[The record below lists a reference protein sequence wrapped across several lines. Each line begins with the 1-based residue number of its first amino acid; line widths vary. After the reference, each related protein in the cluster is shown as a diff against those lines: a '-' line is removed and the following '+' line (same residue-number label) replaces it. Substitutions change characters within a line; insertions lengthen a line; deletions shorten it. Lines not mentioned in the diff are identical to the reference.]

1 MILNPKIGLLVAGML
16 VMAST
21 SANAL
26 VCGTMTCEVAGA
38 ANDSPY
44 SVGDSGDFATSVDNV
59 SDPSVGF
66 PPENAGDSF
75 AHAWTFTLNE
85 AAHINGT
92 LTNNNSLPAF
102 SIDGLTLELFGADN
116 PAAAIGGAF
125 VVPTGGTNPLVQFA
139 FMNLGAGDYFF
150 KVTGDL
156 LSNDG
161 QYASQVAVSQ
171 VPLPPAIF
179 MFLTALVGWASVA
192 RIGRRRSP
200 QNA

>member
-1 MILNPKIGLLVAGML
+1 MKFNSKVGLLVAGFL
-16 VMAST
+16 VAASS

-26 VCGTMTCEVAGA
+26 VCGTMTCELAGA

-44 SVGDSGDFATSVDNV
+44 SVGDAGDFATSVDNV
-59 SDPSVGF
+59 NDPVVRF

-75 AHAWTFTLNE
+75 AHGWTFTLTE

-139 FMNLGAGDYFF
+139 YMNLGAGDYFF

-156 LSNDG
+156 LSDDG
-161 QYASQVAVSQ
+161 QYTSQVAVSQ
-171 VPLPPAIF
+171 VPLPPAIW
-179 MFLTALVGWASVA
+179 MFLTALIGWVSVA
-192 RIGRRRSP
+192 RIGRRGTT
-200 QNA
+200 AEA